1 MWVFTHQR
9 SDIVTCLTPSS
20 DGNTLLLLATSGM
33 SSGGVVLTGGQ
44 YGFAT
49 SGTSVGLPAFHEPRA
64 DLLG

>member
-1 MWVFTHQR
+1 
-9 SDIVTCLTPSS
+9 
-20 DGNTLLLLATSGM
+20 M

-44 YGFAT
+44 YGFVT